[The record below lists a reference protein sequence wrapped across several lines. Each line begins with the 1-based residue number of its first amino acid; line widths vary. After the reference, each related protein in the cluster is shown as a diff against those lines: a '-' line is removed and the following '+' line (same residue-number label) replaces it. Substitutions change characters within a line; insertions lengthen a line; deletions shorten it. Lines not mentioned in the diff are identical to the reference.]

1 MFPSSMLKGKKI
13 LIIAPHP
20 DDEVIGCGGIIML
33 AKQKQ
38 AKVLV
43 LFMSVGYSRQLV
55 TKQTNADKRIKET
68 DKAAKYGNFTYKIA
82 FQGKQFM
89 RLDTV
94 PQKELIEK
102 IEDTSYDFKP
112 DIVCIP
118 FRYSFDQD
126 HRAVSTASIT
136 AFRPLP
142 QSLTHQPR
150 IILEY
155 EEPYSWTTDK
165 QFLPNFYI
173 NISSVIKEKIMLL
186 KQHKTQ
192 LRKDPFPRSP
202 KNLQRIAGIR
212 GAEIGIAYAESYS
225 LLREQWV

>member
-1 MFPSSMLKGKKI
+1 MLKNKKI
-13 LIIAPHP
+13 LIIASHP
-20 DDEVIGCGGIIML
+20 DDEAIGCGGLIML
-33 AKQKQ
+33 AKQKK
-38 AKVLV
+38 AKVFV
-43 LFMSVGYSRQLV
+43 LFMSIGNSRQLI
-55 TKQTNADKRIKET
+55 TKQTNADQRMKET
-68 DKAAKYGNFTYKIA
+68 DRAARYGSFNYEIA
-82 FQGKQFM
+82 FRGKQFM
-89 RLDTV
+89 RLDIL

-102 IEDTSYDFKP
+102 IENVSYDFKP

-142 QSLTHQPR
+142 QSLVHQPS

-155 EEPYSWTTDK
+155 EEPYSWTIDK

-173 NISSVIKEKIMLL
+173 NIAGVMEEKIMLL
-186 KQHKTQ
+186 KCHKTQ

-202 KNLQRIAGIR
+202 ENLQRIAGIR
-212 GAEIGIAYAESYS
+212 GAEIGIAYAESYY
-225 LLREQWV
+225 LLREQLL